1 MFTSI
6 VINKNT
12 LKGVEVSLS
21 SARTAENSEGEKFTY
36 YWATLF
42 LPSGGKIIAC
52 TGQKFSKLL
61 GESADDDKLA
71 DVLVANAGK
80 FEISQATGEDG
91 QPIYINGD
99 PDQPLLKIQATAHK
113 VALKW

>member
-12 LKGVEVSLS
+12 LMGAEVSIS
-21 SARTAENSEGEKFTY
+21 SARSAETTDGEKFTY
-36 YWATLF
+36 YWVTFF
-42 LPSGGKIIAC
+42 LPSGSKLIAC
-52 TGQKFSKLL
+52 TGKKFTSLL
-61 GESADDDKLA
+61 GNDAGDDKLA

-80 FEISQATGEDG
+80 FEISQAVDEDG
-91 QPIYINGD
+91 EPIYINGD
-99 PDQPLLKIQATAHK
+99 PDTPLLKIQATAHK

>member
-1 MFTSI
+1 M
-6 VINKNT
+6 
-12 LKGVEVSLS
+12 GAEVSIS
-21 SARTAENSEGEKFTY
+21 SARTAENSNGEKFIY
-36 YWATLF
+36 YWVTFF
-42 LPSGGKIIAC
+42 LPSGSKLIAC
-52 TGQKFSKLL
+52 TGQKFTKLL

-80 FEISQATGEDG
+80 FEISQAVDEDG
-91 QPIYINGD
+91 EPIYINSD